1 MFKLVTLALTFTAL
15 VSAQTGW
22 TDSWDY
28 PTVDSTLGASTLR
41 PTPGGTNVDRE
52 CGGDLANLWL
62 DVVVVVDNSK
72 GMTNEG
78 ITEVA
83 ANIATVFG
91 NGTRIGNQYTDPRST
106 RVGLVT
112 YNGVANVVADLNL
125 LQSVDDLFN
134 TVFSTLSSV
143 SNSDDSLL
151 AKGIGAAEAV
161 LQNGRQSNVRGNY
174 KRLVIVYASAYK
186 GEGENDP
193 IPVSDRLKSSGVVIS
208 TVAFDQDGD
217 EALLAG
223 LAQIASPNYAFT
235 SKDLNLVGEIQG
247 TALQTNCFCP
257 NLWTQYKANFDD
269 ENSYKY
275 GVCIRAATISS
286 SWTAAKFACQNL
298 AQSGFLA
305 TEYDGQKHNFL
316 FRIAQ
321 NNTAFSAPYIYHI
334 GLSYVNGGWNWQQ
347 PAGYPL
353 RPLSGYTAWNPSYP
367 KSFSSNTGVVEQQFS
382 SDLTVGWQ
390 NINGYSVAEYYM
402 CEVASCD
409 TEKYCP

>member
-1 MFKLVTLALTFTAL
+1 MFKLVTLALACAAL
-15 VSAQTGW
+15 VSSQTTDPWYWQTGS
-22 TDSWDY
+22 TGY
-28 PTVDSTLGASTLR
+28 TVSTAP

-72 GMTNEG
+72 GMTAEG

-91 NGTRIGNQYTDPRST
+91 NGTKIGTQYTDPRST
-106 RVGLVT
+106 RLGLVT
-112 YNGVANVVADLNL
+112 YNGQSTVVADLNAI
-125 LQSVDDLFN
+125 QSIDQLYS
-134 TVFSTLSSV
+134 TVFSALSSV
-143 SNSDDSLL
+143 STSDDSFL
-151 AKGIGAAEAV
+151 ARGIGAAEMV
-161 LQNGRQSNVRGNY
+161 LQQGRTNGIRSNY
-174 KRLVIVYASAYK
+174 KRLVVVYASAYK
-186 GEGENDP
+186 GEGELDP
-193 IPVSDRLKSSGVVIS
+193 IPVADRLKASGVVVS

-223 LAQIASPNYAFT
+223 LTNIASANYAYT
-235 SKDLNLVGEIQG
+235 SKDLNLVGELQG
-247 TALQTNCFCP
+247 VALQTNCFCP

-298 AQSGFLA
+298 AKNGFLA
-305 TEYDGQKHNFL
+305 TEFDGQKHNFL
-316 FRIAQ
+316 FKVAR

-347 PAGYPL
+347 PAGYALKPL
-353 RPLSGYTAWNPSYP
+353 AGYASWNPSYP
-367 KSFSSNTGVVEQQFS
+367 KQQSTNIGVVNQQFS

-409 TEKYCP
+409 TQNYCA

>member
-1 MFKLVTLALTFTAL
+1 MFKLVTLALAYLAFA
-15 VSAQTGW
+15 SAQTATPDW
-22 TDSWDY
+22 Y
-28 PTVDSTLGASTLR
+28 ASTGTVVPTPY

-52 CGGDLANLWL
+52 CGGDLSNLWL

-78 ITEVA
+78 ITEIA
-83 ANIATVFG
+83 ANIVTVFG
-91 NGTRIGNQYTDPRST
+91 NGTKIGNQYSDPRST
-106 RVGLVT
+106 RLGIVT
-112 YNGVANVVADLNL
+112 YNKQATIVADLNL
-125 LQSVDDLFN
+125 LQSIDDLYQTIFSVLN
-134 TVFSTLSSV
+134 TV
-143 SNSDDSLL
+143 SNTDDSFL
-151 AKGIGAAEAV
+151 AKGIGAAESV
-161 LQNGRQSNVRGNY
+161 LQNGRANGVRSNY
-174 KRLVIVYASAYK
+174 KRLVVVYASAYK

-193 IPVSDRLKSSGVVIS
+193 IPVSDRLKSSGVILS

-217 EALLAG
+217 ESLLAG
-223 LAQIASPNYAFT
+223 LAVIASPNYAFT
-235 SKDLNLVGEIQG
+235 SKDLNLVGELQG
-247 TALQTNCFCP
+247 VALQTNCFCP

-269 ENSYKY
+269 EYSYKY

-298 AQSGFLA
+298 AKNGFLA

-316 FRIAQ
+316 FRVAQ
-321 NNTAFSAPYIYHI
+321 NNTAFTAPYIYHI

-353 RPLSGYTAWNPSYP
+353 KPMSGYSTWNPSYP
-367 KSFSSNTGVVEQQFS
+367 KSFSSNIGVLEQQFS

-390 NINGYSVAEYYM
+390 NINAYSVAEYYM

-409 TEKYCP
+409 TEKYCS

>member
-1 MFKLVTLALTFTAL
+1 MFKLVTLALAAL
-15 VSAQTGW
+15 ALASAQSSDGPFDP
-22 TDSWDY
+22 TDW
-28 PTVDSTLGASTLR
+28 PVFVSTPL
-41 PTPGGTNVDRE
+41 PTPGGSNVDRE

-72 GMTNEG
+72 GMTDEG
-78 ITEVA
+78 ITQVA

-91 NGTRIGNQYTDPRST
+91 NGTKIGNQYSDPRST
-106 RVGLVT
+106 RIGLVT
-112 YNGVANVVADLNL
+112 YNGVATVVADLNL
-125 LQSVDDLFN
+125 LQSIDDLYSK
-134 TVFSTLSSV
+134 VFSTLTGV
-143 SNSDDSLL
+143 SNSDDSFLV
-151 AKGIGAAEAV
+151 KGIGAAESV
-161 LQNGRQSNVRGNY
+161 LQNGRAQGVRSNY
-174 KRLVIVYASAYK
+174 KRLVVVYASAYK
-186 GEGENDP
+186 GEGELDP
-193 IPVSDRLKSSGVVIS
+193 IPAAERLKSSGVIIS

-223 LAQIASPNYAFT
+223 LANIASPNYAYT

-247 TALQTNCFCP
+247 AALQTNCFCP

-298 AQSGFLA
+298 AKNGFLA
-305 TEYDGQKHNFL
+305 TEFDGQKHNFL
-316 FRIAQ
+316 FRVAQ
-321 NNTAFSAPYIYHI
+321 NNTAFAAPYIYHI
-334 GLSYVNGGWNWQQ
+334 GLSWVNGAWNWQQ
-347 PAGYPL
+347 PAGLPL
-353 RPLSGYTAWNPSYP
+353 RPNSNYAPWNPSYP
-367 KSFSSNTGVVEQQFS
+367 KSSSSNIGVLEQQFS

-390 NINGYSVAEYYM
+390 NINAYSVAEYYM